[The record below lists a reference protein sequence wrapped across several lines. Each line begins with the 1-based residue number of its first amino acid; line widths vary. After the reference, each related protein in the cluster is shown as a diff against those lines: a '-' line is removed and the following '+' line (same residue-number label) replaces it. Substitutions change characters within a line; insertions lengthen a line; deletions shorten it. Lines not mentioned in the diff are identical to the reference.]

1 MKIKVENAKY
11 PQNVIEEIFRTTS
24 ISEEEFFSL
33 YELAQVTDKDKI
45 AFEAYYKN
53 RESLTQISKKM
64 GVTKECVRQRIV
76 KTLCRIYYLRCD
88 IKKIEEYKKKSDT
101 IAEIEYLGLS
111 TRAYNCLKRA
121 GIYTV
126 EQLKQKEDED
136 YLIRIRAL
144 GVKTLEEIR
153 AALKRFEQE
162 MTR

>member
-11 PQNVIEEIFRTTS
+11 PQNVIEKIFGATS

-33 YELAQVTDKDKI
+33 YELVRATDKDKI

-53 RESLTQISKKM
+53 GETLKQISERM
-64 GVTKECVRQRIV
+64 GVTKECAHQRISKV
-76 KTLCRIYYLRCD
+76 VRRIYWLRYD
-88 IKKIEEYKKKSDT
+88 IKKIEEYKKKRDT
-101 IAEIEYLGLS
+101 IGIEYLGLS
-111 TRAYNCLKRA
+111 TRGYNCLKRA
-121 GIYTV
+121 GIDTV